1 MSEII
6 FSVSGVRGIY
16 GDSLTL
22 PVVVHY
28 TLAFAKFCRDKKKSR
43 KIIVGRDGR
52 LMGDEVAAVA
62 IYTLSIAG
70 FEVIDIGVVPT
81 PDSTA
86 CSGKIKGSRRYC
98 NNSFAQSST
107 VERT

>member
-28 TLAFAKFCRDKKKSR
+28 TLAFAKFCRDNKKSR
-43 KIIVGRDGR
+43 KIVVGQRRKDYGR
-52 LMGDEVAAVA
+52 R
-62 IYTLSIAG
+62 G
-70 FEVIDIGVVPT
+70 FGG
-81 PDSTA
+81 
-86 CSGKIKGSRRYC
+86 C
-98 NNSFAQSST
+98 
-107 VERT
+107 